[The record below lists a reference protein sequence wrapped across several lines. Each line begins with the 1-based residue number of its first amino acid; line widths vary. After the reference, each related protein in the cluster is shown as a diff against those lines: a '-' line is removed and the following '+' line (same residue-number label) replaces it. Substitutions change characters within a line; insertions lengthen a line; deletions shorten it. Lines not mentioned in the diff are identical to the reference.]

1 MKNYWLFFSS
11 SYNLRAFNMMVV
23 KILVFSNSKTY
34 IIYFYYPT
42 LQYTQVLNINSSI
55 FFTTSFKYYF
65 LVFPPPQYPRYCR
78 VLNPPNETT
87 SVVFGCKVRVKR
99 DGQGSQGNGFKR
111 SAVKWFFFVP
121 VQDIMVLQM
130 LISSIVFDY
139 FSPLRLSSSLS
150 FFLF

>member
-1 MKNYWLFFSS
+1 
-11 SYNLRAFNMMVV
+11 MMVV

-111 SAVKWFFFVP
+111 SAVK
-121 VQDIMVLQM
+121 
-130 LISSIVFDY
+130 
-139 FSPLRLSSSLS
+139 
-150 FFLF
+150 